1 MSLVVS
7 SVWPAL
13 PTRAAFP
20 ACFTASNFCFLPLRA
35 CLLPGLSKPTG
46 QASPPPPA
54 RTAAAQKPKHG
65 ERPHTICAASWRNA
79 GQAGGRAK
87 WLRSNWVSEQRLVQ
101 RRGQTL
107 RKSSCGRGTKRRR
120 RRSICIMQAAGMME
134 RGHRSARP
142 PRKRARPFISRVPFA
157 TTGIA
162 THAAPSGA
170 TEACLLPSSRL
181 LSRAPS
187 RRGHRHQ
194 GQREASPGTGCC
206 GDFVGHPRSQGH
218 RAGAEGGGQQ
228 RLPHAVSGHRVRASG
243 HPLAVRPRDST

>member
-142 PRKRARPFISRVPFA
+142 PRKRAGPFISRVPFA

-162 THAAPSGA
+162 THAAPVRSHRGLLAALLAAPVASTVAAGA
-170 TEACLLPSSRL
+170 QAPGAARGFARDRL
-181 LSRAPS
+181 LRRLRGPSQEPRSPRRGGGRRPAAPPACSVRSSCEGLGPPPSRA
-187 RRGHRHQ
+187 
-194 GQREASPGTGCC
+194 A
-206 GDFVGHPRSQGH
+206 
-218 RAGAEGGGQQ
+218 
-228 RLPHAVSGHRVRASG
+228 
-243 HPLAVRPRDST
+243 